1 MYQVLQIQFPTCQR
15 PDLSSASARHD
26 TDEAKERSLSGHSE
40 KKAVAVALSMTS
52 QTSQNEPIS
61 ITKNLRVCG
70 KLRRLRLGI
79 RLMCAERI
87 LISSCCV
94 CVNSRI
100 DESHLQ
106 LRSNKYQ
113 GMGFAIENLLVF
125 DDICCI
131 EACWPLAPIVGK
143 CRKLMPGPLF
153 TNDNPYEINTS
164 AT

>member
-1 MYQVLQIQFPTCQR
+1 MYQVLQISPTCQR

-61 ITKNLRVCG
+61 VTKNLRVCG

-87 LISSCCV
+87 YED
-94 CVNSRI
+94 I
-100 DESHLQ
+100 DFKLLCLCQLQ
-106 LRSNKYQ
+106 NR
-113 GMGFAIENLLVF
+113 
-125 DDICCI
+125 
-131 EACWPLAPIVGK
+131 
-143 CRKLMPGPLF
+143 
-153 TNDNPYEINTS
+153 
-164 AT
+164 